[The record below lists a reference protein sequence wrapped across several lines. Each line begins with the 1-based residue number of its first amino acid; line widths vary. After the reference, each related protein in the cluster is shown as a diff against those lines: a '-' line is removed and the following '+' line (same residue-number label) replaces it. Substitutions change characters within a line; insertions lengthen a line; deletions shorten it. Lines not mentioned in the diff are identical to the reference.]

1 MRPLKN
7 KLAVTILVLSVAFF
21 GIIIFSLNSD
31 SSIISSG
38 AGNAVTPLQKI
49 VYSVNERLKNSV
61 DFFLNFSKVK
71 EENIAL
77 TNENTELENK
87 LVDYENIKQENERL
101 KEMFKYSET
110 KDSYEY
116 VGVNVIGYSGGNFT
130 DGYVIDKGTD
140 DGITKEMVVIT
151 AKGLVGKVTRAEKDY
166 SIVQSILNEN
176 IAVSGMVQ
184 STRDSSGIIRGSSN
198 NKNKEKGLVQMYNLP
213 MNSEVKK
220 GDIILTSGLGMIYPK
235 EIKIGKVVEV
245 EVDKVKVMKNAIIEP
260 YIEFDK
266 LEELFVV
273 IPKDM
278 QDIKYN

>member
-31 SSIISSG
+31 SNIISSG
-38 AGNAVTPLQKI
+38 AGAAITPLQKI

-71 EENIAL
+71 EENVTL
-77 TNENTELENK
+77 TNKNIELENK
-87 LVDYENIKQENERL
+87 LVEYENIKQENERL
-101 KEMFKYSET
+101 KEMFQYSDS

-116 VGVNVIGYSGGNFT
+116 IGVNVIGYSGGNFT
-130 DGYVIDKGTD
+130 DGYIIDKGID
-140 DGITKEMVVIT
+140 DGIAKEMVVIT
-151 AKGLVGKVTRAEKDY
+151 SKGLVGKITRAEKDY
-166 SIVQSILNEN
+166 SIVQSILSKN

-198 NKNKEKGLVQMYNLP
+198 NKKKEEGLVQMYNLP

-235 EIKIGKVVEV
+235 EIKIGKVIEV

-278 QDIKYN
+278 QNIKYN

>member
-198 NKNKEKGLVQMYNLP
+198 NKNKEEGLVQMYNLP